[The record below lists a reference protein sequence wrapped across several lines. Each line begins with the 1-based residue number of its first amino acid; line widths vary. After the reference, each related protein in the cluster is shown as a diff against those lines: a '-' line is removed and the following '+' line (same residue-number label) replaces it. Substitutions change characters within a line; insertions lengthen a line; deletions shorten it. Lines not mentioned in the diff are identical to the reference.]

1 LARNRN
7 GGSTTGTKCDPTQ
20 FQIEK
25 LSYDPAMVRRVGRE
39 KLTFLRKQRIGA
51 REVLRKL
58 GLICIVLALLAP
70 VVAVA

>member
-25 LSYDPAMVRRVGRE
+25 LSYDPAMVRSVGRE
-39 KLTFLRKQRIGA
+39 KLTFLRNSA
-51 REVLRKL
+51 S
-58 GLICIVLALLAP
+58 ALEKSSES
-70 VVAVA
+70 